1 MTILIFHEYLTT
13 PKTAEQLVNIA
24 KEHGLN
30 WNEDQVKLYSLL
42 DPSIYETELGQW
54 AVKVDDRRHT
64 ILEAIEKALE
74 KRPMT
79 KIDPN
84 IIEQLPSDMIVPH
97 NEVIEVA
104 VSTGRYESP
113 RENIIRVKRK

>member
-1 MTILIFHEYLTT
+1 MIFHEYLTT
-13 PKTAEQLVNIA
+13 PKTTEQLVNIA

-42 DPSIYETELGQW
+42 DPSIYETESGQW
-54 AVKVDDRRHT
+54 AVKVDGRRHT
-64 ILEAIEKALE
+64 ILEAIENALE

-84 IIEQLPSDMIVPH
+84 IIEQLPRDMIVPH

>member
-1 MTILIFHEYLTT
+1 MIFHEYLIT
-13 PKTAEQLVNIA
+13 PKTTEKLVNIS

-42 DPSIYETELGQW
+42 NPSIFETKSGEW
-54 AVKVDDRRHT
+54 TVKVDDRRHT

-74 KRPMT
+74 RRPMT

-97 NEVIEVA
+97 NEVVEVA
-104 VSTGRYESP
+104 VSTGSYESP

>member
-1 MTILIFHEYLTT
+1 MLRLIFHEYLTT
-13 PKTAEQLVNIA
+13 PKTTEQLVNIA

-30 WNEDQVKLYSLL
+30 WNEDQVKLYGLL
-42 DPSIYETELGQW
+42 DPFISQAESGQW
-54 AVKVDDRRHT
+54 TVKMDDRRHI

-84 IIEQLPSDMIVPH
+84 IIEQMPSDMIVSH

-104 VSTGRYESP
+104 ISTGRYESP

>member
-1 MTILIFHEYLTT
+1 MIFHEYLTT
-13 PKTAEQLVNIA
+13 RKTIEQLVNIA
-24 KEHGLN
+24 KEHGFN
-30 WNEDQVKLYSLL
+30 WNEDQVKLYCLL
-42 DPSIYETELGQW
+42 DPFIYETELGQW
-54 AVKVDDRRHT
+54 AVKVDDRRQT
-64 ILEAIEKALE
+64 ILGAIEKALE

-84 IIEQLPSDMIVPH
+84 IIEQLPNDMIVPH
-97 NEVIEVA
+97 HEVIEVA

>member
-1 MTILIFHEYLTT
+1 MIFHEYLTT
-13 PKTAEQLVNIA
+13 PKTTEQLVNIA

-30 WNEDQVKLYSLL
+30 WNEDQVILYRLL
-42 DPSIYETELGQW
+42 DPNIYQTESGHW
-54 AVKVDDRRHT
+54 TVKVDDRRQI
-64 ILEAIEKALE
+64 ILEAIEKALGN
-74 KRPMT
+74 RPLT

-84 IIEQLPSDMIVPH
+84 INEQLPSDMIVSH

-113 RENIIRVKRK
+113 RENVIRVKRN

>member
-1 MTILIFHEYLTT
+1 MMLIFYEYLTT
-13 PKTAEQLVNIA
+13 PKTTEQLINIA
-24 KEHGLN
+24 KEHGWS
-30 WNEDQVKLYSLL
+30 WNADQVELYSLL
-42 DPSIYETELGQW
+42 DPNIFQTESGQW
-54 AVKVDDRRHT
+54 TVKVDERRHT
-64 ILEAIEKALE
+64 ILDAIEKVLG

-84 IIEQLPSDMIVPH
+84 IIEQLPGDMIVSH
-97 NEVIEVA
+97 DEVIEVA